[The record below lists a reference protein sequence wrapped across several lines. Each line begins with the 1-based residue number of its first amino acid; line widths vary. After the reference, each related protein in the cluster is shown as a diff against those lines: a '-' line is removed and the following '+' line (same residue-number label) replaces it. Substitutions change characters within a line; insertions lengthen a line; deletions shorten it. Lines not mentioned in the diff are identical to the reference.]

1 MVGRN
6 TRSKSTKAMTN
17 EVSKKEGE
25 EVIEL
30 MPTPVGI
37 NNYDRSV
44 CAIAS
49 VTSSIQFRPCS
60 RGSVQEG
67 GPGGQFN

>member
-30 MPTPVGI
+30 MPAPVGV

-44 CAIAS
+44 CAS
-49 VTSSIQFRPCS
+49 MTSSIQFRPCS